1 MVERLTVTNS
11 DNLALTAHGGSFS
24 DSLTGGSGA
33 DILNGNGGAD
43 TLIGGAGNDI
53 ISGGDGDDSI
63 TGGAGVD
70 SIDGGAGND
79 IIVVADDDSFK
90 VSGGV
95 ETVNGG
101 LGTDTL
107 AFTEAAALTLTAP
120 ELSQLYS
127 IEKITLASTTTSLTF
142 GNETFTNLGNSSLQI
157 AASTDNVTTIDGS
170 AVSNGSFLL
179 LMMVQI
185 ITVIALLVVLV
196 RCL

>member
-1 MVERLTVTNS
+1 MM
-11 DNLALTAHGGSFS
+11 
-24 DSLTGGSGA
+24 
-33 DILNGNGGAD
+33 IL
-43 TLIGGAGNDI
+43 
-53 ISGGDGDDSI
+53 
-63 TGGAGVD
+63 
-70 SIDGGAGND
+70 
-79 IIVVADDDSFK
+79 FK

-157 AASTDNVTTIDGS
+157 TTTSTDNVTTIDGS
-170 AVSNGSFLL
+170 AVSNGSFLI
-179 LMMVQI
+179 VDDGSNNW
-185 ITVIALLVVLV
+185 
-196 RCL
+196 